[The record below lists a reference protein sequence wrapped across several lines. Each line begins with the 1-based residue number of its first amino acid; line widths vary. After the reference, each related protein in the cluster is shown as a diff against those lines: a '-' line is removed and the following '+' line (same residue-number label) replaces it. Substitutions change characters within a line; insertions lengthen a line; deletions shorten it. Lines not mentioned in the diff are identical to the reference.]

1 MKQFYVNLW
10 QLYRGLPSSP
20 DRLETSDGLH
30 VVGGIQSHPPV
41 LPTLAPA
48 LLVLLLQLLELI
60 TSFESKFVRF
70 SCFVVVEGPDGL
82 TRLAVV
88 RQNVLTVVPLLGL
101 VVEWI
106 GFLRAVTEKGRSY
119 TWFVILYGKSQ
130 VTK

>member
-20 DRLETSDGLH
+20 ARLETSDGLH

-70 SCFVVVEGPDGL
+70 SCFVVVESPDRQP
-82 TRLAVV
+82 RLAVIC
-88 RQNVLTVVPLLGL
+88 QHVL
-101 VVEWI
+101 
-106 GFLRAVTEKGRSY
+106 AVIFVKL
-119 TWFVILYGKSQ
+119 FVIKWVGILRTVAETLK
-130 VTK
+130 